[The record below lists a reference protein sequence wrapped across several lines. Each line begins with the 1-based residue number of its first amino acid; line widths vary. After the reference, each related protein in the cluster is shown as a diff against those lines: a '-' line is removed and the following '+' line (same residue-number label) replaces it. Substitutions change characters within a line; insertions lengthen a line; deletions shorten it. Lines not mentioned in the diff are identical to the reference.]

1 MMSESNLSARITELI
16 QTFVSESE
24 PDSLNLRQLAASK
37 NVLPL
42 VWDMGGVFTINPNGE
57 IVSFAWDEW
66 EHPRV
71 ESDLRLR
78 NSALFGGSKKYPELE
93 SLIEKPEDARV
104 CPSCGG
110 TGIDPYAEKLNTDT
124 IVCYCGGLGWIP
136 LNTEPSHRPA

>member
-1 MMSESNLSARITELI
+1 MLSDNDPTMRINERI
-16 QTFVSESE
+16 RDFVKGSE

-42 VWDMGGVFTINPNGE
+42 IWDMGGVFTINPNGE

-71 ESDLRLR
+71 ESDVRLR
-78 NSALFGGSKKYPELE
+78 NSVLFGGSKKYPELE
-93 SLIEKPEDARV
+93 SLIEKPENAQV
-104 CPSCGG
+104 CPHCGG
-110 TGIDPYAEKLNTDT
+110 TGIDSYAEKLNTDA

-136 LNTEPSHRPA
+136 